1 MKISVLGVDEPMRIS
16 ITYQGT
22 NQQIDSDKNIT
33 IKEVLVRAGINSSMV
48 LVCNNSQIIP
58 QTSVINSDI
67 KLEIIDVGSGG

>member
-1 MKISVLGVDEPMRIS
+1 MDEPMRIS
-16 ITYQGT
+16 ITYQGA

-33 IKEVLVRAGINSSMV
+33 IKEVLVKAGINSSMV

-67 KLEIIDVGSGG
+67 ELEIIDVGSGG

>member
-67 KLEIIDVGSGG
+67 ELEIIDVGSGG

>member
-33 IKEVLVRAGINSSMV
+33 IKEVLVKAGINSSMV

-67 KLEIIDVGSGG
+67 ELEIIDVGSGG

>member
-1 MKISVLGVDEPMRIS
+1 MDEPMRIS

>member
-1 MKISVLGVDEPMRIS
+1 MKISVLGVDDPMRIS